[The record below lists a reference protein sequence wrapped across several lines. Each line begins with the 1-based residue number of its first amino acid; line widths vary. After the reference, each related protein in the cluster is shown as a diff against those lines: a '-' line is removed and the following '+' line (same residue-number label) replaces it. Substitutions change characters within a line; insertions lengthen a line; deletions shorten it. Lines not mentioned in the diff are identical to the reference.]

1 MMFESKQLISLLV
14 LINSPMINATKM
26 PEELR
31 DVTHSRDELSM
42 WRLGDHRQKIEFLNR
57 GKEAKMRK
65 KYKVQKNTHLF

>member
-1 MMFESKQLISLLV
+1 MMFEKLISLLV
-14 LINSPMINATKM
+14 LINSQIINATKM

-65 KYKVQKNTHLF
+65 KYKLLEKTHLF

>member
-57 GKEAKMRK
+57 EKEAKMRK
-65 KYKVQKNTHLF
+65 KV